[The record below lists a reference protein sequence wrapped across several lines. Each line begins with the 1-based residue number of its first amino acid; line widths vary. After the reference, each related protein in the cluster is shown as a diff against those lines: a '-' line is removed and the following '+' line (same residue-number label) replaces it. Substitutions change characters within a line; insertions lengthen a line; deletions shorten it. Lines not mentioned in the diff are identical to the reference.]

1 MKKKITKICPNCLNP
16 ITYEEGASSIQC
28 LYCDSFLTESQLKD
42 SAYSGGSHSGT
53 NAGYVSNITPASV
66 IDSSDSGLAYLEQYF
81 ELYDWEEYRTTSDL
95 FERNGSF

>member
-53 NAGYVSNITPASV
+53 MQDI
-66 IDSSDSGLAYLEQYF
+66 
-81 ELYDWEEYRTTSDL
+81 
-95 FERNGSF
+95 